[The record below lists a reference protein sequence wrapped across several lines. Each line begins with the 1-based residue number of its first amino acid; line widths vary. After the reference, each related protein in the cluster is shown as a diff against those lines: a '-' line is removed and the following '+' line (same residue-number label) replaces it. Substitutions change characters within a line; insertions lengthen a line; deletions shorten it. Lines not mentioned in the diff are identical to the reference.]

1 MMEKQITIET
11 IIPFGPAILK
21 TSIPSYVVDNLNVHC
36 DETLADPQKLKD
48 YDYSEQL
55 AGNVKKEFKLSGE
68 FLKKEENFSNILRKL
83 AERMIAVDTRGSE
96 KQLNFSYL
104 RNAPP
109 STTNIDRKYI
119 TGCQILTVW
128 CVSQWGGDFNP
139 LHIHSGDLSGVLYLK
154 VPEGLEEE
162 YKNEDH
168 HPAVGDIEFIT
179 GTPQAFSR
187 NSVKTSP
194 KVGDLYVFP
203 AWLHHT
209 AYPFRT
215 KNQERRSISFNII
228 YNIDMEK
235 FKKEKMLV
243 DKE

>member
-1 MMEKQITIET
+1 MTEKQIKIET
-11 IIPFGPAILK
+11 LIPFGPAILK

-36 DETLADPQKLKD
+36 DETLADEQKLKD
-48 YDYSEQL
+48 YDYSGQL
-55 AGNVKKEFKLSGE
+55 AGTVKKEFKLRGE
-68 FLKKEENFSNILRKL
+68 FLNKEENFSNILRKL
-83 AERMIAVDTRGSE
+83 AERMIAVDVRGTE
-96 KQLNFSYL
+96 EQLGVSYL

-119 TGCQILTVW
+119 TGCQVLTVW

-179 GTPQAFSR
+179 GMPQAFSR
-187 NSVKTSP
+187 NSVKVSP

-215 KNQERRSISFNII
+215 PNQERRSISFNII
-228 YNIDMEK
+228 YDIDMEK

-243 DKE
+243 EKE

>member
-1 MMEKQITIET
+1 MDTQIKIET
-11 IIPFGPAILK
+11 LIPFGPAILK
-21 TSIPSYVVDNLNVHC
+21 TSIPSYVVDNLNAYC
-36 DETLADPQKLKD
+36 DETLADEQKLKD
-48 YDYSEQL
+48 YDYSGQL
-55 AGNVKKEFKLSGE
+55 AGNVKKEFKISGE
-68 FLKKEENFSNILRKL
+68 FLNKEENFSNILRKM
-83 AERMIAVDTRGSE
+83 AERMIAVDVRGSE
-96 KQLNFSYL
+96 QQLNVSYL
-104 RNAPP
+104 RSAPP

-119 TGCQILTVW
+119 TGCQVLTVW

-168 HPAVGDIEFIT
+168 HPSVGDIEFIT
-179 GTPQAFSR
+179 GMPQAFSR
-187 NSVKTSP
+187 NSVKVSP

-235 FKKEKMLV
+235 FKNEKMLV

>member
-1 MMEKQITIET
+1 MEKQIKIET
-11 IIPFGPAILK
+11 LLPFGPPILK
-21 TSIPSYVVDNLNVHC
+21 TTIPSYVVDNLNEHC
-36 DETLADPQKLKD
+36 DATLADEKKLKD
-48 YDYSEQL
+48 YDYSGQL
-55 AGNVKKEFKLSGE
+55 AGNVKKEFKISGE
-68 FLKKEENFSNILRKL
+68 FLNKEENFSNILRKL
-83 AERMIAVDTRGSE
+83 AERMVAVDVRGTE
-96 KQLNFSYL
+96 EQLGVSYL

-109 STTNIDRKYI
+109 STTNIARKYI
-119 TGCQILTVW
+119 TGCQVLTVW

-179 GTPQAFSR
+179 GVPQAFSR
-187 NSVKTSP
+187 NSIKVSP

-215 KNQERRSISFNII
+215 KDQERRSISFNII
-228 YNIDMEK
+228 YNIDLEK
-235 FKKEKMLV
+235 FKNEKMLV

>member
-1 MMEKQITIET
+1 MTDKQIKIET
-11 IIPFGPAILK
+11 LLPFGPPILK
-21 TSIPSYVVDNLNVHC
+21 TTIPSYVVDNLNEHC
-36 DETLADPQKLKD
+36 DATLADKQILKD
-48 YDYSEQL
+48 YDYSGQL
-55 AGNVKKEFKLSGE
+55 AGNVKKEFKISGE
-68 FLKKEENFSNILRKL
+68 FLNKEENFSNILRKL
-83 AERMIAVDTRGSE
+83 AERMVAVDVRGSE
-96 KQLNFSYL
+96 EQSNVSYL

-119 TGCQILTVW
+119 TGCQVLTVW

-179 GTPQAFSR
+179 GVPQSFSR
-187 NSVKTSP
+187 NSVKVSP

-215 KNQERRSISFNII
+215 KDQERRSISFNII
-228 YNIDMEK
+228 YNIDLEK
-235 FKKEKMLV
+235 FKNEKMLV

>member
-1 MMEKQITIET
+1 MEKQIKIET
-11 IIPFGPAILK
+11 ILPFGPPILK
-21 TSIPSYVVDNLNVHC
+21 TTIPSYVVDNLNEHC
-36 DETLADPQKLKD
+36 DATLADEKKLKD
-48 YDYSEQL
+48 YDYSGQL
-55 AGNVKKEFKLSGE
+55 AGNVKKEFKISGE
-68 FLKKEENFSNILRKL
+68 FLNKEENFSNILRKL
-83 AERMIAVDTRGSE
+83 AERMVAVDVRGTE
-96 KQLNFSYL
+96 EQLGVSYL

-109 STTNIDRKYI
+109 STTNIARKYI
-119 TGCQILTVW
+119 TGCQVLTVW

-179 GTPQAFSR
+179 GVPQAFSR
-187 NSVKTSP
+187 NSIKVSP

-215 KNQERRSISFNII
+215 KDQERRSISFNII
-228 YNIDMEK
+228 YNIDLEK
-235 FKKEKMLV
+235 FKNEKMLV

>member
-1 MMEKQITIET
+1 MMDKQIKIET
-11 IIPFGPAILK
+11 LIPFGPAILK
-21 TSIPSYVVDNLNVHC
+21 TSIPSYVVDNLNAYC
-36 DETLADPQKLKD
+36 DETLADEQKLKD
-48 YDYSEQL
+48 YDYSGQL
-55 AGNVKKEFKLSGE
+55 AGNVKKEFKISGE
-68 FLKKEENFSNILRKL
+68 FLNREENFSNILRKM
-83 AERMIAVDTRGSE
+83 AERMIAVDVRGSE
-96 KQLNFSYL
+96 QQLNVSYL
-104 RNAPP
+104 RSAPP

-119 TGCQILTVW
+119 TGCQVLTVW

-168 HPAVGDIEFIT
+168 HPSVGDIEFVT
-179 GTPQAFSR
+179 GVPQAFSR

-215 KNQERRSISFNII
+215 KDQERRSISFNII
-228 YNIDMEK
+228 YNIDLEK
-235 FKKEKMLV
+235 FKDEKMLV

>member
-1 MMEKQITIET
+1 MMDKQIKIET
-11 IIPFGPAILK
+11 LLPFGPPILK
-21 TSIPSYVVDNLNVHC
+21 TTIPSYVVDNLNAHC
-36 DETLADPQKLKD
+36 DETLADEQKLKD
-48 YDYSEQL
+48 YDYSGQL

-68 FLKKEENFSNILRKL
+68 FLNKEENFSNILRKL
-83 AERMIAVDTRGSE
+83 AERMIAVDVRGTE
-96 KQLNFSYL
+96 EQLGVSYL

-109 STTNIDRKYI
+109 STTNIARKYI
-119 TGCQILTVW
+119 TGCQVLTVW

-162 YKNEDH
+162 YKKEDH
-168 HPAVGDIEFIT
+168 HPSVGDIEFIT
-179 GTPQAFSR
+179 GVPQAFSR

-215 KNQERRSISFNII
+215 KDQERRSISFNII
-228 YNIDMEK
+228 YNIDQEK
-235 FKKEKMLV
+235 LKDEKMLV

>member
-1 MMEKQITIET
+1 MEKQIKIET
-11 IIPFGPAILK
+11 ILPFGPPILK
-21 TSIPSYVVDNLNVHC
+21 TTIPSYVVDNLNEHC
-36 DETLADPQKLKD
+36 DATLADEKKLKD
-48 YDYSEQL
+48 YDYSGQL
-55 AGNVKKEFKLSGE
+55 AGNVKKEFKISGE
-68 FLKKEENFSNILRKL
+68 FLNKEENFSNILRKL
-83 AERMIAVDTRGSE
+83 AERMVAVDVRGTE
-96 KQLNFSYL
+96 EQLSVSYL

-109 STTNIDRKYI
+109 STTNIARKYI
-119 TGCQILTVW
+119 TGCQVLTVW

-162 YKNEDH
+162 YKKEDH

-179 GTPQAFSR
+179 GVPQAFSR
-187 NSVKTSP
+187 NSIKVSP

-215 KNQERRSISFNII
+215 KDQERRSISFNII
-228 YNIDMEK
+228 YNIDLEK
-235 FKKEKMLV
+235 FKNEKMLV

>member
-1 MMEKQITIET
+1 MMEKQIKIET
-11 IIPFGPAILK
+11 ILPFGPAILK

-36 DETLADPQKLKD
+36 DEILADPQKLKD

-55 AGNVKKEFKLSGE
+55 AGNVKKEFKISGE
-68 FLKKEENFSNILRKL
+68 FLNKEENFSNILRKL
-83 AERMIAVDTRGSE
+83 AERMISVDVRGSQE
-96 KQLNFSYL
+96 QPNVSYL

-119 TGCQILTVW
+119 IGCQVLTVW

-179 GTPQAFSR
+179 GVPQAFSK
-187 NSVKTSP
+187 NSVKVSP

-215 KNQERRSISFNII
+215 PNQERRSISFNII

-235 FKKEKMLV
+235 FKDEKMLV

>member
-1 MMEKQITIET
+1 MDKQIKIET
-11 IIPFGPAILK
+11 LIPFGPTILK
-21 TSIPSYVVDNLNVHC
+21 TSIPSYVVDNLNAYC

-48 YDYSEQL
+48 YDYSGQL
-55 AGNVKKEFKLSGE
+55 AGNVKKEFKISGE
-68 FLKKEENFSNILRKL
+68 FLNREENFSNILRKM
-83 AERMIAVDTRGSE
+83 AERMIAVDVRGSE
-96 KQLNFSYL
+96 QQLNVSYL
-104 RNAPP
+104 RSAPP

-119 TGCQILTVW
+119 TGCQVLTVW

-168 HPAVGDIEFIT
+168 HPAVGDTEFIT
-179 GTPQAFSR
+179 GMPQSFSR
-187 NSVKTSP
+187 NSVKVSP

-228 YNIDMEK
+228 YNIDLEK
-235 FKKEKMLV
+235 FKDEKMLV

>member
-1 MMEKQITIET
+1 MDKQIKIET
-11 IIPFGPAILK
+11 LIPFGPAILK
-21 TSIPSYVVDNLNVHC
+21 TSIPSYVVDNLNAYC
-36 DETLADPQKLKD
+36 DETLADEQKLKD
-48 YDYSEQL
+48 YDYSGQL
-55 AGNVKKEFKLSGE
+55 AGNVKKEFKISGE
-68 FLKKEENFSNILRKL
+68 FLNREENFSNILRKM
-83 AERMIAVDTRGSE
+83 AERMIAVDVRGSE
-96 KQLNFSYL
+96 QQLNVSYL
-104 RNAPP
+104 RSAPP

-119 TGCQILTVW
+119 TGCQVLTVW

-179 GTPQAFSR
+179 GMPQAFSR
-187 NSVKTSP
+187 NSVKVSP

-228 YNIDMEK
+228 YNIDLEK
-235 FKKEKMLV
+235 FKDEKMLV